1 MRYGVVALWQ
11 LTGMACTLGVGA
23 LLVFSTNMI
32 AGQGATTSLRLLPHD
47 LLWLFSGVILITPL
61 SLVVLWAW
69 VRACGRFP
77 ALEGSPQRAIMN
89 LVVVA
94 MILAMLA
101 GAISSWEASI
111 ATFLDE
117 TFSVAR
123 AVIGWATVGVVL
135 PRVLVPVL
143 RPGRITQPRDVV
155 KRA

>member
-1 MRYGVVALWQ
+1 
-11 LTGMACTLGVGA
+11 
-23 LLVFSTNMI
+23 MI
-32 AGQGATTSLRLLPHD
+32 AGQRVTTSLRLVPVD
-47 LLWLFSGVILITPL
+47 LLWLCSGLALITPL

-69 VRACGRFP
+69 VRACGRCP

-89 LVVVA
+89 LVIVA
-94 MILAMLA
+94 MVLAVLA

-111 ATFLDE
+111 ATILDE

-123 AVIGWATVGVVL
+123 AVIVWATVGVVL

-143 RPGRITQPRDVV
+143 RPGRITQPRDVE